1 LPLEEKES
9 NYPNREIIFL
19 YKDFK
24 IALVIPAHNEER
36 LIRPTLESVPPIID
50 RVYVVDDASQDNTK
64 EVVLDYAQDDERVHL
79 ISHEFNRG
87 VGAAI
92 ITGYKQ
98 SSCDDFDVA
107 VVVGGDNQMPLEMVD
122 ELIDPVVSG
131 DVDYT
136 KGNRFLMP
144 QRGLDG
150 MPWTRFIGNSLISIT
165 TKMASGYYKIY
176 DVVDGYTAISKRAI
190 DMIDWGKAWQGYGY
204 PMDFLVRLNA
214 YGLKVKDVPRRAI
227 YLEGERQS
235 QIKGFDYAL
244 KVTPMLIKGFFWRL
258 LSKYLVRDFHPLF
271 FFFLLGFS
279 LMPAGVLLGGWLIY
293 KQVVGIGVS
302 GPESVLCALTIIMGI
317 QFLLFA
323 MLYDMQE
330 SE

>member
-1 LPLEEKES
+1 
-9 NYPNREIIFL
+9 L
-19 YKDFK
+19 YKNKK
-24 IALVIPAHNEER
+24 ISLVIPAHNEER
-36 LIRPTLESVPPIID
+36 LIGPTLEGVPETID
-50 RVYVVDDASQDNTK
+50 RVYVIDDASQDSTC
-64 EVVLDYAQDDERVHL
+64 EVVEKYAAIDPRVEL
-79 ISHEFNRG
+79 IRHEVNKG

-92 ITGYKQ
+92 ITGYQ
-98 SSCDDFDVA
+98 RSSADGYDIA
-107 VVVGGDNQMPLEMVD
+107 VVVGGDNQMPLEIVD
-122 ELIDPVVSG
+122 ELIAPVANG
-131 DVDYT
+131 EVDYT

-144 QRGLDG
+144 QVGLDG
-150 MPWTRFIGNSLISIT
+150 MPWTRFIGNALISIM

-190 DMIDWGKAWQGYGY
+190 DLIDWGKAWKGYGY

-235 QIKGFDYAL
+235 QIKGMDYAL
-244 KVTPMLIKGFFWRL
+244 RVTPMMVRGFFWRL
-258 LSKYLVRDFHPLF
+258 LSKYLIRDFHPLLF
-271 FFFLLGFS
+271 FYFFGFLL
-279 LMPAGVLLGGWLIY
+279 LPLGVLYGGVLVY
-293 KQVVGIGVS
+293 QQMVGEGVTGPRSVV
-302 GPESVLCALTIIMGI
+302 CALMIIMGI

>member
-1 LPLEEKES
+1 V
-9 NYPNREIIFL
+9 
-19 YKDFK
+19 YKDKK
-24 IALVIPAHNEER
+24 ISLVIPAHNEER
-36 LIRPTLESVPPIID
+36 LIGPTLEGVPETID
-50 RVYVVDDASQDNTK
+50 RVYVIDDASQDNTC
-64 EVVLDYAQDDERVHL
+64 EVVEKYASIDPRIEL
-79 ISHEFNRG
+79 IRHEVNKG

-92 ITGYKQ
+92 ITGYQ
-98 SSCDDFDVA
+98 RSSADGYDIA
-107 VVVGGDNQMPLEMVD
+107 VVVGGDNQMPLEVVE
-122 ELIDPVVSG
+122 ELLEPVASG
-131 DVDYT
+131 EVDYT

-144 QRGLDG
+144 QVGLDG
-150 MPWTRFIGNSLISIT
+150 MPWTRFIGNALISIM

-190 DMIDWGKAWQGYGY
+190 DMIDWGRAWKGYGY

-235 QIKGFDYAL
+235 QIKGVDYAL
-244 KVTPMLIKGFFWRL
+244 RVTPMMMRGFFWRL
-258 LSKYLVRDFHPLF
+258 LSKYLIRDFHPLLF
-271 FFFLLGFS
+271 FYIFGLL
-279 LMPAGVLLGGWLIY
+279 LLPLGVLYGGFLVY
-293 KQVVGIGVS
+293 QQFTGEGVTGPRSVV
-302 GPESVLCALTIIMGI
+302 CALMIIMGI

>member
-1 LPLEEKES
+1 V
-9 NYPNREIIFL
+9 
-19 YKDFK
+19 YKNKK
-24 IALVIPAHNEER
+24 ISLVIPAHNEER
-36 LIRPTLESVPPIID
+36 LIGPTLEGVPETID
-50 RVYVVDDASQDNTK
+50 RVYVIDDASQDSTC
-64 EVVLDYAQDDERVHL
+64 EVVEKYASIDPRIEL
-79 ISHEFNRG
+79 IRHEVNKG

-92 ITGYKQ
+92 ITGYQ
-98 SSCDDFDVA
+98 RSSADGYDIA
-107 VVVGGDNQMPLEMVD
+107 VVVGGDNQMPLEVVE
-122 ELIDPVVSG
+122 ELLEPVASG
-131 DVDYT
+131 EVDYT

-144 QRGLDG
+144 QVGLDG
-150 MPWTRFIGNSLISIT
+150 MPWTRFIGNALISIM

-190 DMIDWGKAWQGYGY
+190 DLIDWGKAWKGYGY

-235 QIKGFDYAL
+235 QIKGVNYAL
-244 KVTPMLIKGFFWRL
+244 RVTPMMVRGFFWRL
-258 LSKYLVRDFHPLF
+258 LSKYLIRDFHPLLF
-271 FFFLLGFS
+271 FYIFGLL
-279 LMPAGVLLGGWLIY
+279 LLPLGVLYGGFLVY
-293 KQVVGIGVS
+293 QQFTGEGVTGPRSVV
-302 GPESVLCALTIIMGI
+302 CALMIIMGI